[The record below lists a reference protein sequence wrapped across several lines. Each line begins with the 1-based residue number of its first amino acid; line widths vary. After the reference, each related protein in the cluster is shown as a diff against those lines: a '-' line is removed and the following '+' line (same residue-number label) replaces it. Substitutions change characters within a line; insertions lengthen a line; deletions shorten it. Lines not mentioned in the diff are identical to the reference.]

1 MFFWKMT
8 DEERAAKAEAKRRK
22 LQERAEALEAEKQR
36 ARERAEK
43 AAEFERQQHRI
54 KVLSATMHGRAQLAL
69 ENGDKFFHA
78 TRVISATDAQV
89 YAMMGA
95 MSSSKEVDKTSSG
108 AHSNA
113 GGVFSTLDE
122 VRNWLK
128 DDKELPLAQALEAIE
143 HIGWKLI
150 NSGWI
155 YRMTHSQSRDKFM
168 ASGQDEAFGGEI
180 VGIYLFRRRK

>member
-8 DEERAAKAEAKRRK
+8 DEERAAKAEAKRRR
-22 LQERAEALEAEKQR
+22 LQERAEALEAEKRR
-36 ARERAEK
+36 AQEKAEE
-43 AAEFERQQHRI
+43 AAEFERRQHRI
-54 KVLSATMHGRAQLAL
+54 KTLSATMHGRAQLAF

-89 YAMMGA
+89 FALMGA
-95 MSSSKEVDKTSSG
+95 MSSSEEVDKTASG
-108 AHSNA
+108 GHSNS
-113 GGVFSTLDE
+113 GGVFSALSGAG
-122 VRNWLK
+122 NWLK
-128 DDKELPLAQALEAIE
+128 NREELPLPQALEAIE
-143 HIGWKLI
+143 HIGWKLV